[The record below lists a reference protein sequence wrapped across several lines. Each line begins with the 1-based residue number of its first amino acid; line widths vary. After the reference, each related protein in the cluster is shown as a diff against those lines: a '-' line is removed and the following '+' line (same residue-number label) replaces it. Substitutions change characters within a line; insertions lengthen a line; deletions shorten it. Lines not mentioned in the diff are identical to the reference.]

1 MYKYKDEF
9 INDFIARTKVLLER
23 NSDTEYDVTLF
34 INCLL
39 GLLIIPKER
48 NKKVID
54 DSLFSSDLI
63 RRITECI
70 SKDTYSDHN
79 MSQIIRH
86 VRNSFVHGN
95 FEPKEK
101 EESEPKVVGSLVIKD
116 SYIKKG
122 FIFEMECPIEL
133 FKEFVIECANVF
145 QTIV

>member
-23 NSDTEYDVTLF
+23 NYDTEYDVTLI

-63 RRITECI
+63 RRITDCI

-86 VRNSFVHGN
+86 VRNSFAHGS

-101 EESEPKVVGSLVIKD
+101 TEPKVVGSLVIKD
-116 SYIKKG
+116 SDIKKG
-122 FIFEMECPIEL
+122 LKFEMECPIEL